1 MAVLCFGL
9 IPLVSTIHTG
19 GLTAFG
25 AERIVAQAVPE
36 RPQLLFLCQWQ
47 QPPVSGY
54 YLML

>member
-9 IPLVSTIHTG
+9 IPLMSTIHTG
-19 GLTAFG
+19 GHTAFG

-47 QPPVSGY
+47 QPPIGGY